1 MADISALYR
10 CLSGL
15 SLFSLFFLLL
25 PSRSYYIFV
34 YGTLISSESI
44 SKMIHPHTLHHP
56 SNPPLHF
63 TPPPGKIHQ
72 GARNNSRLAHPPFP
86 PSVSCFFFHT
96 LELVRYLS

>member
-63 TPPPGKIHQ
+63 TPPPRKNPPRGQKQQPIS
-72 GARNNSRLAHPPFP
+72 ASPFP
-86 PSVSCFFFHT
+86 ALC
-96 LELVRYLS
+96 